1 MTLSDRIFT
10 LRRDKEIGHPEDV
23 LLTKDVKE
31 FIRECEKQI
40 MLKGRRFNIYKL
52 AGPKLT

>member
-1 MTLSDRIFT
+1 MKTLSDKIKDF
-10 LRRDKEIGHPEDV
+10 RDNHQEPTAWLEI
-23 LLTKDVKE
+23 KDVKE